1 MYMYVS
7 TCMYVC
13 IYVCMYVCMYACMYV
28 FIYVCMYLYMH
39 VGMYYVCMYVCRFN
53 LTPFLITGEPISH
66 PLKSLVKRLT
76 DKELSSPETT
86 PTHQSSQ
93 EGEDTVL

>member
-1 MYMYVS
+1 MYV
-7 TCMYVC
+7 TTTHFV
-13 IYVCMYVCMYACMYV
+13 
-28 FIYVCMYLYMH
+28 
-39 VGMYYVCMYVCRFN
+39 RFN

>member
-1 MYMYVS
+1 MYVS
-7 TCMYVC
+7 NTTTHFV
-13 IYVCMYVCMYACMYV
+13 
-28 FIYVCMYLYMH
+28 
-39 VGMYYVCMYVCRFN
+39 RFN